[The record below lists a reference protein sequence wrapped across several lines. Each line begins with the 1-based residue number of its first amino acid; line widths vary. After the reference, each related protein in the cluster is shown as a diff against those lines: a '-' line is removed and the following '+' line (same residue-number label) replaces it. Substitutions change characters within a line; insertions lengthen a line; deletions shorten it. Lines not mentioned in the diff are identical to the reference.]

1 MRGLARMTIENHF
14 RQLAEL
20 PAYEMHLT
28 DFVTAEQ
35 AEAIARAIEEAE
47 NQHLKPL
54 KEKLGDDYS
63 YFQIG
68 MVLAFRKRKS

>member
-1 MRGLARMTIENHF
+1 M
-14 RQLAEL
+14 
-20 PAYEMHLT
+20 T

-35 AEAIARAIEEAE
+35 AEAITRAIEEAE
-47 NQHLKPL
+47 DQHLKPL

-68 MVLAFRKRKS
+68 MVLAFRKREQ

>member
-1 MRGLARMTIENHF
+1 MTIENHF

-20 PAYEMHLT
+20 PAYAMELA
-28 DFVTAEQ
+28 DFVTADQ
-35 AEAIARAIEEAE
+35 AEAINRAIDESED
-47 NQHLKPL
+47 QHLKPL

-68 MVLAFRKRKS
+68 MVLAFRKRAQS